1 VILLIMKCGGVI
13 NVGHEKVLLL
23 QNPMNQETA
32 DVIST
37 YVYRIGITSAQYSYS
52 SAIGFFNSI
61 VSIALLLSA
70 NFVARRVGET
80 SLF

>member
-1 VILLIMKCGGVI
+1 
-13 NVGHEKVLLL
+13 
-23 QNPMNQETA
+23 MNQETA

-61 VSIALLLSA
+61 VSITLLLSA
-70 NFVARRVGET
+70 NFVARRIGET